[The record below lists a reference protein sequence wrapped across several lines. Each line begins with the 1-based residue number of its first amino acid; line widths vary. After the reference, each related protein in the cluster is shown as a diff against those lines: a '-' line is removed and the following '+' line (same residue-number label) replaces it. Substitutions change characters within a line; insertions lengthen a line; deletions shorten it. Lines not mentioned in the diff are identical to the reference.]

1 MRHQTLPS
9 HHESPRRK
17 CARRRESLSVRTP
30 ASLLVAARR
39 MDEDATSVLIEAV
52 GRDSSGYVHVVTDDD
67 ESLLFRQAETLEFD
81 DSEKR
86 SLFD

>member
-1 MRHQTLPS
+1 
-9 HHESPRRK
+9 
-17 CARRRESLSVRTP
+17 
-30 ASLLVAARR
+30 

-52 GRDSSGYVHVVTDDD
+52 GRDSLGYVHVVTDDE
-67 ESLLFRQAETLEFD
+67 ESQLFQQAATLECD

>member
-1 MRHQTLPS
+1 
-9 HHESPRRK
+9 
-17 CARRRESLSVRTP
+17 
-30 ASLLVAARR
+30 

-52 GRDSSGYVHVVTDDD
+52 GRDSSGYINAVVDDD
-67 ESLLFRQAETLEFD
+67 ESLLFRQAETVECD